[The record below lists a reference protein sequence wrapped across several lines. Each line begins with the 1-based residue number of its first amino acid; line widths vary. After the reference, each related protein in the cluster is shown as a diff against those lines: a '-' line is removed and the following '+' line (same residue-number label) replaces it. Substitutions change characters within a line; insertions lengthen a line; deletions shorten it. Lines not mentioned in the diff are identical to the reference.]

1 MANKFL
7 LALDAGHGLPT
18 PGRRIPANPD
28 PSQHQEWW
36 LNQRICNYIAEAA
49 KQYEGLDTIRVDD
62 TTGAEDVGMSVRCQ
76 RANAASADLYYSAH
90 HNAGI
95 NGGRGGGVVAFSLG
109 EGTTAAGWRDAL
121 YAAIVAAG
129 GLAGN
134 RSSPKTTA
142 DFYVLRNTAMPAVL
156 IEHGFMD
163 APDDAPTILREDYA
177 KAVGYAVAECIASRV
192 GLAKKA
198 QAATPAPEAVVTA
211 EQVQQIAKG
220 EASAAVSGLMS
231 GAGSGDKH
239 NAYADAATTWA
250 KETGLIQGIGNGD
263 YAWTK
268 PMTRQEMVTLLYRYH
283 QWANK

>member
-1 MANKFL
+1 MVTKFL

-18 PGRRIPANPD
+18 PGRRIPTNLD

-49 KQYEGLDTIRVDD
+49 KRYEGFEILRVDD
-62 TTGAEDVGMSVRCQ
+62 ATGAEDVGMSVRCQ
-76 RANAASADLYYSAH
+76 RANAAGADLYYSAH

-109 EGTTAAGWRDAL
+109 EGSTAAGWRDAL

-163 APDDAPTILREDYA
+163 APDDVPAILREDYA
-177 KAVGYAVAECIASRV
+177 KAVGYAVAECIATRA

-198 QAATPAPEAVVTA
+198 QAAAPTIAPGLSQGDVKAMIQSAIA
-211 EQVQQIAKG
+211 EDRKSRTFATLDKVQDWARPTVAKLLDKG
-220 EASAAVSGLMS
+220 VLLGDGQGLNL
-231 GAGSGDKH
+231 GYD
-239 NAYADAATTWA
+239 
-250 KETGLIQGIGNGD
+250 LL
-263 YAWTK
+263 
-268 PMTRQEMVTLLYRYH
+268 RTLVILDRLG
-283 QWANK
+283 KLD

>member
-1 MANKFL
+1 MVTKFL

-18 PGRRIPANPD
+18 PGRRIPANLD

-49 KQYEGLDTIRVDD
+49 KRYEGFEILRVDD
-62 TTGAEDVGMSVRCQ
+62 ATGAEDVGMSVRCQ
-76 RANAASADLYYSAH
+76 RANAAGADLYYSAH

-109 EGTTAAGWRDAL
+109 EGSTAAGWRDAL

-163 APDDAPTILREDYA
+163 APDDVPAILREDYA
-177 KAVGYAVAECIASRV
+177 KAVGYAVAECIATRA
-192 GLAKKA
+192 GLAKMAQPAAPTSAQGLSRGDVKA
-198 QAATPAPEAVVTA
+198 MIQSAIAEDRKSRTFATLDK
-211 EQVQQIAKG
+211 VQDWARPTVAK
-220 EASAAVSGLMS
+220 LL
-231 GAGSGDKH
+231 DK
-239 NAYADAATTWA
+239 
-250 KETGLIQGIGNGD
+250 GVL
-263 YAWTK
+263 
-268 PMTRQEMVTLLYRYH
+268 
-283 QWANK
+283 

>member
-18 PGRRIPANPD
+18 PGRRIPANLD

-49 KQYEGLDTIRVDD
+49 KRYEGFEILRVDD
-62 TTGAEDVGMSVRCQ
+62 ATGAEDVGMSVRCQ
-76 RANAASADLYYSAH
+76 RANAAGADLYYSAH

-109 EGTTAAGWRDAL
+109 EGSTAAGWRDAL

-163 APDDAPTILREDYA
+163 APDDVPAILREDYA
-177 KAVGYAVAECIASRV
+177 KAVGYAVAECIATRA

-198 QAATPAPEAVVTA
+198 QAAAPTIAPGLSQGDVEAMIQSAIA
-211 EQVQQIAKG
+211 EDRKSRTFATLDKVPDWARPTVAKLLDKG
-220 EASAAVSGLMS
+220 VLLGDGQGLNL
-231 GAGSGDKH
+231 GYD
-239 NAYADAATTWA
+239 
-250 KETGLIQGIGNGD
+250 LL
-263 YAWTK
+263 
-268 PMTRQEMVTLLYRYH
+268 RTLVILDRLG
-283 QWANK
+283 KLD

>member
-1 MANKFL
+1 MATKFL

-18 PGRRIPANPD
+18 PGRRIPANLD

-129 GLAGN
+129 RAG
-134 RSSPKTTA
+134 R
-142 DFYVLRNTAMPAVL
+142 
-156 IEHGFMD
+156 
-163 APDDAPTILREDYA
+163 
-177 KAVGYAVAECIASRV
+177 
-192 GLAKKA
+192 
-198 QAATPAPEAVVTA
+198 
-211 EQVQQIAKG
+211 
-220 EASAAVSGLMS
+220 
-231 GAGSGDKH
+231 
-239 NAYADAATTWA
+239 
-250 KETGLIQGIGNGD
+250 
-263 YAWTK
+263 K
-268 PMTRQEMVTLLYRYH
+268 PLQP
-283 QWANK
+283 

>member
-1 MANKFL
+1 MVTKFL

-18 PGRRIPANPD
+18 PGRRIPANLD

-49 KQYEGLDTIRVDD
+49 KRYEGFEILRVDD
-62 TTGAEDVGMSVRCQ
+62 ATGAEDVGMSVRCQ
-76 RANAASADLYYSAH
+76 RANAAGADLYYSAH

-109 EGTTAAGWRDAL
+109 EGSTAAGWRDAL

-163 APDDAPTILREDYA
+163 APDDVPAILREDYA
-177 KAVGYAVAECIASRV
+177 KAVGYAVAECIATRA
-192 GLAKKA
+192 GLAKKV
-198 QAATPAPEAVVTA
+198 QAAAPTSAQGLSRDDVEAMIQSAIA
-211 EQVQQIAKG
+211 EDRKSRTFATLDKVPDWARPTVAKLLDKG
-220 EASAAVSGLMS
+220 VLLGDGQGLNL
-231 GAGSGDKH
+231 GYD
-239 NAYADAATTWA
+239 
-250 KETGLIQGIGNGD
+250 LL
-263 YAWTK
+263 
-268 PMTRQEMVTLLYRYH
+268 RTLVILDRLG
-283 QWANK
+283 KLD

>member
-1 MANKFL
+1 MATKFL

-18 PGRRIPANPD
+18 EGRRILANLD
-28 PSQHQEWW
+28 PSQRQEWW

-49 KQYEGLDTIRVDD
+49 KQYENFETIRVDD
-62 TTGAEDVGMSVRCQ
+62 ITGAEDVGMSIRCR
-76 RANAASADLYYSAH
+76 RANDVGADLYYSAH

-109 EGTTAAGWRDAL
+109 EGTAAAGWRDAL

-134 RSSPKTTA
+134 RANPKTTA

-163 APDDAPTILREDYA
+163 APDDVPAILREDYA
-177 KAVGYAVAECIASRV
+177 KAVGYAVAECIATRA
-192 GLAKKA
+192 GLAKKV
-198 QAATPAPEAVVTA
+198 QAATSTPAAAVTA

-220 EASAAVSGLMS
+220 EAGAAVSGLMS
-231 GAGSGDKH
+231 SVGTGDKH
-239 NAYADAATTWA
+239 NAYAEAATDWA
-250 KETGLIQGIGNGD
+250 KDNGLIQGDGNGN

-268 PMTRQEMVTLLYRYH
+268 PMTRQEMVTLLHRYH
-283 QWANK
+283 QMMHK

>member
-1 MANKFL
+1 MVTKFL

-18 PGRRIPANPD
+18 PGRRIPANLD

-49 KQYEGLDTIRVDD
+49 KRYEGFEILRVDD
-62 TTGAEDVGMSVRCQ
+62 ATGAEDVGMSVRCQ
-76 RANAASADLYYSAH
+76 RANAAGADLYYSAH

-109 EGTTAAGWRDAL
+109 EGSTAAGWRDAL

-163 APDDAPTILREDYA
+163 APDDVPAILREDYA
-177 KAVGYAVAECIASRV
+177 KAVGYAVAECIATRA

-198 QAATPAPEAVVTA
+198 QAAAPTIAPGLSRDDVEAMIQSAIA
-211 EQVQQIAKG
+211 EDRKSRTFATLDKVPDWARPTVAKLLDKG
-220 EASAAVSGLMS
+220 VLLGDGQGLNL
-231 GAGSGDKH
+231 GYD
-239 NAYADAATTWA
+239 
-250 KETGLIQGIGNGD
+250 LL
-263 YAWTK
+263 
-268 PMTRQEMVTLLYRYH
+268 RTLVILDRLG
-283 QWANK
+283 KLD

>member
-1 MANKFL
+1 MVTKFL

-18 PGRRIPANPD
+18 PGRRIPANLD

-49 KQYEGLDTIRVDD
+49 KRYEGFEILRVDD
-62 TTGAEDVGMSVRCQ
+62 ATGAEDVGMSVRCQ
-76 RANAASADLYYSAH
+76 RANAAGADLYYSAH

-109 EGTTAAGWRDAL
+109 EGSTAAGWRDAL

-163 APDDAPTILREDYA
+163 APDDVPAILREDYA
-177 KAVGYAVAECIASRV
+177 KAVGYAVAECIATRA

-198 QAATPAPEAVVTA
+198 QAAAPTIAPGLSQGDVKAMIQSAIA
-211 EQVQQIAKG
+211 EDRKSRTFATLDKVPDWARPTVAKLLDKG
-220 EASAAVSGLMS
+220 VLLGDGQGLNL
-231 GAGSGDKH
+231 GYD
-239 NAYADAATTWA
+239 
-250 KETGLIQGIGNGD
+250 LL
-263 YAWTK
+263 
-268 PMTRQEMVTLLYRYH
+268 RTLVILDRLG
-283 QWANK
+283 KLD

>member
-18 PGRRIPANPD
+18 EGRRIPANLD
-28 PSQHQEWW
+28 PAQHQEWW
-36 LNQRICNYIAEAA
+36 LNQRVCNYIAEAA
-49 KQYEGLDTIRVDD
+49 KRYEGFEILRVDD
-62 TTGAEDVGMSVRCQ
+62 ATGAEDVGMSVRCQ
-76 RANAASADLYYSAH
+76 RANAAGADLYYSAH

-109 EGTTAAGWRDAL
+109 EGSTAAGWRDAL

-163 APDDAPTILREDYA
+163 APDDVPAILREDYA
-177 KAVGYAVAECIASRV
+177 KAVGYAVAECIATRA

-198 QAATPAPEAVVTA
+198 QAA
-211 EQVQQIAKG
+211 
-220 EASAAVSGLMS
+220 
-231 GAGSGDKH
+231 
-239 NAYADAATTWA
+239 ATTLAPGLSQGDVKAMIQSAIAEDRKSRTFATLDKVQDWA
-250 KETGLIQGIGNGD
+250 RPTVAKLLDKGVLLGDGQGLNLGYD
-263 YAWTK
+263 LL
-268 PMTRQEMVTLLYRYH
+268 RTLVILDRLG
-283 QWANK
+283 KLD

>member
-1 MANKFL
+1 MVTKFL

-18 PGRRIPANPD
+18 PGRRIPANLD

-49 KQYEGLDTIRVDD
+49 KRYEGFEILRVDD
-62 TTGAEDVGMSVRCQ
+62 ATGAEDVGMSVRCQ
-76 RANAASADLYYSAH
+76 RANAAGADLYYSAH

-95 NGGRGGGVVAFSLG
+95 NGGRGGGVVTFSLG
-109 EGTTAAGWRDAL
+109 EGSTAAGWRDAL

-163 APDDAPTILREDYA
+163 APDDVPAILREDYA
-177 KAVGYAVAECIASRV
+177 KAVGYAVAECIATRA

-198 QAATPAPEAVVTA
+198 QAAAPTIAPGLSQGDVKAMIQSAIA
-211 EQVQQIAKG
+211 EDRKSRTFATLDKVQDWARPTVAKLLDKG
-220 EASAAVSGLMS
+220 VLLGDGQGLNL
-231 GAGSGDKH
+231 GYD
-239 NAYADAATTWA
+239 
-250 KETGLIQGIGNGD
+250 LL
-263 YAWTK
+263 
-268 PMTRQEMVTLLYRYH
+268 RTLVILDRLG
-283 QWANK
+283 KLD

>member
-1 MANKFL
+1 MVTKFL

-18 PGRRIPANPD
+18 PGRRIPANLD

-49 KQYEGLDTIRVDD
+49 KRYEGFEILRVDD
-62 TTGAEDVGMSVRCQ
+62 ATGAEDVGMSVRCQ
-76 RANAASADLYYSAH
+76 RANAAGADLYYSAH

-109 EGTTAAGWRDAL
+109 EGSTAAGWRDAL

-163 APDDAPTILREDYA
+163 APDDVPAILREDYA
-177 KAVGYAVAECIASRV
+177 KAVGYAVAECIATRA

-198 QAATPAPEAVVTA
+198 QAAAPTIAPGLSQGDVKAMIQSAIA
-211 EQVQQIAKG
+211 EDRKSRTFATLDKVQDCAPHSGQ
-220 EASAAVSGLMS
+220 AAG
-231 GAGSGDKH
+231 
-239 NAYADAATTWA
+239 
-250 KETGLIQGIGNGD
+250 
-263 YAWTK
+263 
-268 PMTRQEMVTLLYRYH
+268 
-283 QWANK
+283 

>member
-1 MANKFL
+1 MVTKFL

-18 PGRRIPANPD
+18 PGRRIPANLD

-49 KQYEGLDTIRVDD
+49 KRYEGFEILRVDD
-62 TTGAEDVGMSVRCQ
+62 ATG
-76 RANAASADLYYSAH
+76 ADLYYSAH

-109 EGTTAAGWRDAL
+109 EGSTAAGWRDAL

-163 APDDAPTILREDYA
+163 APDDVPAILREDYA
-177 KAVGYAVAECIASRV
+177 KAVGYAVAECIATRA

-198 QAATPAPEAVVTA
+198 QAAAPTIAPGLSQGDVKAMIQSAIA
-211 EQVQQIAKG
+211 EDRKSRTFATLDKVQDWARPTVAKLLDKG
-220 EASAAVSGLMS
+220 VLQGDGQGLNL
-231 GAGSGDKH
+231 GYD
-239 NAYADAATTWA
+239 
-250 KETGLIQGIGNGD
+250 LL
-263 YAWTK
+263 
-268 PMTRQEMVTLLYRYH
+268 RTLVILDRLG
-283 QWANK
+283 KLD

>member
-1 MANKFL
+1 MATKFL

-18 PGRRIPANPD
+18 EGRRMPANLD

-36 LNQRICNYIAEAA
+36 LNDRVCRYIAEAA
-49 KQYEGLDTIRVDD
+49 KQYQDFETLRVDD
-62 TTGAEDVGMSVRCQ
+62 ITGADDVGMSVRCQ
-76 RANAASADLYYSAH
+76 RANATGADLYYSAH

-109 EGTTAAGWRDAL
+109 EGTAAAGWRDAL

-134 RSSPKTTA
+134 RASPKTTA

-163 APDDAPTILREDYA
+163 APDDVPTILREDYA
-177 KAVGYAVAECIASRV
+177 QAVGYAVAACIAARA

-198 QAATPAPEAVVTA
+198 QPAAPTASAVTA
-211 EQVQQIAKG
+211 EQVQQIAKD
-220 EASAAVSGLMS
+220 EADAAVSGLMS
-231 GAGSGDKH
+231 GTGSGDKH

>member
-18 PGRRIPANPD
+18 EGRRIPANLD
-28 PSQHQEWW
+28 PAQHQEWW
-36 LNQRICNYIAEAA
+36 LNQRVCNYIAEAA
-49 KQYEGLDTIRVDD
+49 KRYEGFEILRVDD
-62 TTGAEDVGMSVRCQ
+62 ATGAEDVGMSVRCQ
-76 RANAASADLYYSAH
+76 RANAAGADLYYSAH

-109 EGTTAAGWRDAL
+109 EGSTAAGWRDAL

-163 APDDAPTILREDYA
+163 APDDVPAILREDYA
-177 KAVGYAVAECIASRV
+177 KAVGYAVAECIATRA

-198 QAATPAPEAVVTA
+198 QAAAPTIAPGLSQGDVKAMIQSAIA
-211 EQVQQIAKG
+211 EDRKSRTFATLDKVQDWARPTVAKLLDKG
-220 EASAAVSGLMS
+220 VLLGDGQGLNL
-231 GAGSGDKH
+231 GYD
-239 NAYADAATTWA
+239 
-250 KETGLIQGIGNGD
+250 LL
-263 YAWTK
+263 
-268 PMTRQEMVTLLYRYH
+268 RTLVILDRLG
-283 QWANK
+283 KLD

>member
-1 MANKFL
+1 MATKFL

-18 PGRRIPANPD
+18 EGRRIPANLD
-28 PSQHQEWW
+28 PNQRQEWW

-49 KQYEGLDTIRVDD
+49 KQYENFETIRVDD
-62 TTGAEDVGMSVRCQ
+62 TTGAEDVGMSIRCR
-76 RANAASADLYYSAH
+76 RANDAGADLYYSAH

-109 EGTTAAGWRDAL
+109 EGTAAAGWRDAL
-121 YAAIVAAG
+121 YAAIVATG

-134 RSSPKTTA
+134 RASPKTTA

-163 APDDAPTILREDYA
+163 APDDVPTILREDYA
-177 KAVGYAVAECIASRV
+177 KAVGYAVAECIATRA
-192 GLAKKA
+192 GLSKKV
-198 QAATPAPEAVVTA
+198 QAGQPQASTVTA

-220 EASAAVSGLMS
+220 EAGNAVSNLMS
-231 GAGSGDKH
+231 GKGSGDKH
-239 NAYADAATTWA
+239 NAYAEDATDWA
-250 KETGLIQGIGNGD
+250 VANGLINGIGGND

-283 QWANK
+283 QMAHK

>member
-1 MANKFL
+1 MATKFL

-18 PGRRIPANPD
+18 PGRRIPANLD
-28 PSQHQEWW
+28 PGQHQEWW

-49 KQYEGLDTIRVDD
+49 KKYEGFDTIRVDD
-62 TTGAEDVGMSVRCQ
+62 ATGAEDVGMSVRCQ
-76 RANAASADLYYSAH
+76 RANAAGADLYYSAH
-90 HNAGI
+90 HNAGV

-109 EGTTAAGWRDAL
+109 EGTAAAGWRDTL

-129 GLAGN
+129 GLTGN
-134 RSSPKTTA
+134 RANPKTVA
-142 DFYVLRNTAMPAVL
+142 DFYVLRNTVMPAVL

-163 APDDAPTILREDYA
+163 APDDVPAILREDYA

-198 QAATPAPEAVVTA
+198 QVATPAASAVTA

-220 EASAAVSGLMS
+220 EAGAAVSGLMS
-231 GAGSGDKH
+231 SAGTGDKH
-239 NAYADAATTWA
+239 NAYADEATRWA
-250 KETGLIQGIGNGD
+250 VQTGLIQGDGNGN
-263 YAWTK
+263 YAWAK

>member
-1 MANKFL
+1 MATKFL

-18 PGRRIPANPD
+18 PGRRIPANLD

-49 KQYEGLDTIRVDD
+49 KRYEGFEILRVDD
-62 TTGAEDVGMSVRCQ
+62 ATGAEDVGMSVRCQ
-76 RANAASADLYYSAH
+76 RANAAGADLYYSAH

-109 EGTTAAGWRDAL
+109 EGSTAAGWRDAL

-198 QAATPAPEAVVTA
+198 QAAAPTIAPGLSQGDVKAMIQSAIA
-211 EQVQQIAKG
+211 EDRKSRTFATLDKVQDWARPTVAKLLDKG
-220 EASAAVSGLMS
+220 VLQGDGQGLNL
-231 GAGSGDKH
+231 GYD
-239 NAYADAATTWA
+239 
-250 KETGLIQGIGNGD
+250 LL
-263 YAWTK
+263 
-268 PMTRQEMVTLLYRYH
+268 RTLVILDRLG
-283 QWANK
+283 KLD

>member
-1 MANKFL
+1 MATKFL

-18 PGRRIPANPD
+18 PGRRIPANLD
-28 PSQHQEWW
+28 PIQHQEWW

-49 KQYEGLDTIRVDD
+49 KRYEGFEILRVDD
-62 TTGAEDVGMSVRCQ
+62 ATGAEDVGMSVRCQ
-76 RANAASADLYYSAH
+76 RANAAGADLYYSAH

-109 EGTTAAGWRDAL
+109 EGSTAAGWRDAL

-163 APDDAPTILREDYA
+163 APDDVPAILREDYA
-177 KAVGYAVAECIASRV
+177 KAVGYAVAECIATRA

-198 QAATPAPEAVVTA
+198 QAAAPTIAPGLSQGDVKAMIQSAIA
-211 EQVQQIAKG
+211 EDRKSRTFATLDKVQDWARPTVAKLLDKG
-220 EASAAVSGLMS
+220 VLLGDGQGLNL
-231 GAGSGDKH
+231 GYD
-239 NAYADAATTWA
+239 
-250 KETGLIQGIGNGD
+250 LL
-263 YAWTK
+263 
-268 PMTRQEMVTLLYRYH
+268 RTLVILDRLG
-283 QWANK
+283 KLD

>member
-1 MANKFL
+1 MATKFL

-18 PGRRIPANPD
+18 EGRRMPANLD

-36 LNQRICNYIAEAA
+36 LNDRVCRYIAEAA
-49 KQYEGLDTIRVDD
+49 KQYQDFETLRVDD
-62 TTGAEDVGMSVRCQ
+62 ITGADDVGMSVRCQ
-76 RANAASADLYYSAH
+76 RANATGADLYYSAH

-95 NGGRGGGVVAFSLG
+95 NGGRGG
-109 EGTTAAGWRDAL
+109 
-121 YAAIVAAG
+121 
-129 GLAGN
+129 N
-134 RSSPKTTA
+134 RASPKTTA

-163 APDDAPTILREDYA
+163 APDDVPTILREDYA
-177 KAVGYAVAECIASRV
+177 KAVGYAVAACIAARA

-198 QAATPAPEAVVTA
+198 QPAAPTASAVTA
-211 EQVQQIAKG
+211 EQVQQIAKD
-220 EASAAVSGLMS
+220 EADAAVSGLMS
-231 GAGSGDKH
+231 GTGSGDKH
-239 NAYADAATTWA
+239 N
-250 KETGLIQGIGNGD
+250 D